1 MNNLSLTVNVV
12 LNSAGEVDVEASH
25 DAFGEALANFKN
37 ELELTSSTIAEKVHA
52 IFDRSNK
59 EPIQMPALVSL
70 TVHALGCTAENFAV
84 YKEMEAKVTNY
95 IRANSD
101 QGEKR
106 DKETK
111 KVLSLA
117 EPERTRTF
125 AIKRGIGGGVIRWS
139 DHPVGSK

>member
-1 MNNLSLTVNVV
+1 MNNLSLTVALV
-12 LNSAGEVDVEASH
+12 LNSAGEIDVEASH
-25 DAFGEALANFKN
+25 EAFGEALGNLKN
-37 ELELTSSTIAEKVHA
+37 DLELTANTIAEKVHEV
-52 IFDRSNK
+52 FDRSNK
-59 EPIQMPALVSL
+59 LPIQMPALVNL
-70 TVHALGCTAENFAV
+70 TVQALGCTAENFAV
-84 YKEMEAKVTNY
+84 YKEMENKVTNY
-95 IRANSD
+95 IRANAD
-101 QGEKR
+101 QPEKR